1 MHSTYYCL
9 GSEEVETEIEKDQR
23 RISYIIRVII
33 IFGSSNTLLVIFFF
47 LIKTSFYCQE
57 HFHNSKYLQFQQ
69 KSCRFEIKLVSK
81 Y

>member
-1 MHSTYYCL
+1 MHSTHYCL

-33 IFGSSNTLLVIFFF
+33 IFGSSNTLLLIFF
-47 LIKTSFYCQE
+47 LIKKSFYSQE
-57 HFHNSKYLQFQQ
+57 HFNNSKYLYVQQ